1 VIKYIFHF
9 GKYLSINNI
18 LMKNFDKKEFSRI
31 YELMSFDRGKTIY
44 EMEQKWNNMLNEA
57 TVPQGSYV
65 RKEIEDS
72 AKKENINKTWVEIK
86 QEFGSNGTETDNIKL
101 YNAWVD
107 GKWRPGNAVPE
118 QYQTDTYKS
127 KPSSAAVATSSG
139 NTQNATKDG
148 TDQEIPDYG
157 YSAVALYGYAYYM
170 QFISQQQAD
179 TINSQKYGKLVKY
192 FYNLANNKP
201 SKITDFG
208 LDQKTITDFVAD
220 FAKQIKS
227 NSNFLNVAEAS
238 GQMLIDYGK
247 GGVTKAVEM
256 LKNPSEADI
265 NDGNE
270 NTNANPPSNK
280 VVAGKDIKD
289 KDVTRDFSLN
299 LSDPSKINADTLY
312 NTFFGF

>member
-1 VIKYIFHF
+1 
-9 GKYLSINNI
+9 
-18 LMKNFDKKEFSRI
+18 
-31 YELMSFDRGKTIY
+31 
-44 EMEQKWNNMLNEA
+44 
-57 TVPQGSYV
+57 
-65 RKEIEDS
+65 
-72 AKKENINKTWVEIK
+72 
-86 QEFGSNGTETDNIKL
+86 
-101 YNAWVD
+101 
-107 GKWRPGNAVPE
+107 
-118 QYQTDTYKS
+118 
-127 KPSSAAVATSSG
+127 
-139 NTQNATKDG
+139 
-148 TDQEIPDYG
+148 
-157 YSAVALYGYAYYM
+157 M
-170 QFISQQQAD
+170 QFMSQGKGE
-179 TINSQKYGKLVKY
+179 TINSQKYGKLAKY

-299 LSDPSKINADTLY
+299 LSDPSNINADTLY
-312 NTFFGF
+312 KTFFGF